1 MATTTSRKMAVI
13 MENPPIRLGHI
24 ADMDLVYET
33 GRFAVA
39 GDGQLQRHQ
48 CILRGDTGGVC
59 ELAGADIARQERT
72 AAGRRG
78 HAVGVIPVTGEQASG
93 ADVAGGG
100 SHYLETPGR
109 RSKWKL
115 RA

>member
-24 ADMDLVYET
+24 ADMDLVHET
-33 GRFAVA
+33 GRFVVA

-72 AAGRRG
+72 ATGRRG
-78 HAVGVIPVTGEQASG
+78 QAVGVIPITGEPNSG
-93 ADVAGGG
+93 AEVAGGG
-100 SHYLETPGR
+100 SPPLEKPGGGP
-109 RSKWKL
+109 K
-115 RA
+115 